1 MIGNFQNPFGPSPQ
15 NQQTNNRVFGAPQQ
29 EPQTQSNEMF
39 NTGNTVPNSGFS
51 GMGPNSGIP
60 ASMPTSAGPGSLL
73 GNMAAGGTVGQYM
86 PEGYDSG
93 KFNDPTN
100 ANSTKYQVGR
110 ILSKYP
116 PGPEGLQA
124 AAAELEKLGIK
135 VSGKD
140 RITLPDGTTT
150 DVGKA
155 FSDPG
160 ANHAWQYNWSGPTE
174 GNQAANPMA
183 PFSAVN
189 SAMAAFGNGPNR
201 QLMDNGRTS
210 LSAPNPLAPVANNQ
224 PQMDINSMFSNNQQ
238 LGPSYMER
246 GGFTGRGPGGMPFNP
261 QFQDNP
267 NRRFM

>member
-29 EPQTQSNEMF
+29 ESQTQSNEIF
-39 NTGNTVPNSGFS
+39 N
-51 GMGPNSGIP
+51 MGPSSPSSPMNGGGYNMPS
-60 ASMPTSAGPGSLL
+60 ATMPTSAGPGSLL
-73 GNMAAGGTVGQYM
+73 GNMAAGGSVGQYM
-86 PEGYDSG
+86 PEGYDQG

-124 AAAELEKLGIK
+124 AAAELQKLGINIA
-135 VSGKD
+135 GKD
-140 RITLPDGTTT
+140 KIRLPDGTTA
-150 DVGKA
+150 DVGRA

-160 ANHAWQYNWSGPTE
+160 ANHAWQYNWSGPAE

-210 LSAPNPLAPVANNQ
+210 LPAPNPYDAVANNQ

-246 GGFTGRGPGGMPFNP
+246 GGFTGKGPGGMPFNP